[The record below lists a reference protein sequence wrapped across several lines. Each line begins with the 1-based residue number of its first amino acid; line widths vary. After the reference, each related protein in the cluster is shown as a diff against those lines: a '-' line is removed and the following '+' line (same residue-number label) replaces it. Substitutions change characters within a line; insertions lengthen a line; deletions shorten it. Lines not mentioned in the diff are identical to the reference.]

1 LNGDWFVVFVVIY
14 CVVLELGF
22 WRVKNETEFIVIAL
36 KVGER
41 GIETVRARYLPVES
55 IPPDPTTPGMPK
67 ASAQ

>member
-1 LNGDWFVVFVVIY
+1 LDGDWFVVFVVIY

-22 WRVKNETEFIVIAL
+22 WRVKNETEFIIIAL

-41 GIETVRARYLPVES
+41 GIETVRARYLPAES
-55 IPPDPTTPGMPK
+55 IPPDPPRPGMPK